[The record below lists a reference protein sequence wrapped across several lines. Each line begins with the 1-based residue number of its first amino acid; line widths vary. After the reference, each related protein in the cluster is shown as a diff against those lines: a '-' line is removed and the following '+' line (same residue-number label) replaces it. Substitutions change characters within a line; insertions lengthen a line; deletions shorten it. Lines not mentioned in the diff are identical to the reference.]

1 MIRLSIK
8 NGVQSLSKRCDTCGC
23 FVENISVDDIITK
36 PKWANSDTMTFFD
49 SQGNEIT
56 RTEAPSAEC
65 QCNDCSND

>member
-8 NGVQSLSKRCDTCGC
+8 NGEQSLSKRCDTCGC
-23 FVENISVDDIITK
+23 FVENVNVDDIITK
-36 PKWANSDTMTFFD
+36 PKWANSDTMTFYD

-56 RTEAPSAEC
+56 RTEPPNSSC

>member
-36 PKWANSDTMTFFD
+36 PKWANSDTMTFYD

-56 RTEAPSAEC
+56 RTEPPNSSC

>member
-1 MIRLSIK
+1 MIRLSIR

-23 FVENISVDDIITK
+23 FVENINVDDIITK
-36 PKWANSDTMTFFD
+36 PKWANSDTMTFYD

-56 RTEAPSAEC
+56 RTEPPNSSC

>member
-1 MIRLSIK
+1 MIRLSIR

-23 FVENISVDDIITK
+23 FVENINVDDIITK

-56 RTEAPSAEC
+56 RTEAPSVEC